1 MRAATRQRVIRIMA
15 RAGLSPVSADYNP
28 PFPFLGTINKVE
40 IDIARANL
48 SKADLKKLEVAQLR
62 ALLGR
67 E

>member
-1 MRAATRQRVIRIMA
+1 MA